1 MNFEDKSWSRE
12 PKLMRQLWAVIKY
25 ELLWNIRKKKFLGVL
40 IVAFAITTLNLTLP
54 VILRRTYDMPIE
66 SNPNYI
72 VSNSGIGGLMLFLFA
87 LVTVMNSISGE
98 FESGTIVPLLTKPI
112 SRTLILIG
120 KIAAAFI
127 TIFAAYLLLYTYMIV
142 GGTIIYGPQNN
153 LDLTPLCIL
162 GDLLS
167 TFVWVSIILALGSL
181 TKNTILTSVIA
192 IMVFLAMNIGSSII
206 SVFTESAWMLH
217 YLPGNGAAGYIKVEG
232 QPTAYA
238 GSISTGTD
246 NITKMIIQYYLH
258 PSANVTY
265 VKVELRGGS
274 PQGGLS
280 SLLKELYSEP
290 LSLVLFRAISVAAA
304 YIIALITLAWYIF
317 KRAQILE

>member
-1 MNFEDKSWSRE
+1 MSNMGAGGRVWKKE
-12 PKLMRQLWAVIKY
+12 PKLMGQLWAIIRY

-40 IVAFAITTLNLTLP
+40 IAAFAITTLNLILP
-54 VILRRTYDMPIE
+54 VILRRTYNMPIE
-66 SNPNYI
+66 ANPDYVI
-72 VSNSGIGGLMLFLFA
+72 SNSGIGGLMLFLFA
-87 LVTVMNSISGE
+87 LVTIMNSISGE
-98 FESGTIVPLLTKPI
+98 FESGTIVPLLTKPV

-120 KIAAAFI
+120 KVAAAFI
-127 TIFAAYLLLYTYMIV
+127 TISVAYLLLYAYMIV
-142 GGTIIYGPQNN
+142 GGTLIYGSQNN
-153 LDLTPLCIL
+153 LDLTPLCVL

-167 TFVWVSIILALGSL
+167 TFVWVSIVLALSSL

-192 IMVFLAMNIGSSII
+192 IVIFLAMNIGSSII

-217 YLPGNGAAGYIKVEG
+217 YLPGNGAAGYLKVEG
-232 QPTAYA
+232 RTTAYT

-246 NITKMIIQYYLH
+246 NITKMIIQYCLH

-265 VKVELRGGS
+265 VKVELGGRQ
-274 PQGGLS
+274 PQ
-280 SLLKELYSEP
+280 LKELYSEP

-304 YIIALITLAWYIF
+304 YIITLIILAWCAF

>member
-1 MNFEDKSWSRE
+1 MSVMDKPWKRE
-12 PKLMRQLWAVIKY
+12 PKLIGQLWAVVRY
-25 ELLWNIRKKKFLGVL
+25 ELLWNIRKKKFIGVL

-54 VILRRTYDMPIE
+54 VILRRTYNMPIE
-66 SNPNYI
+66 ANPDYVI
-72 VSNSGIGGLMLFLFA
+72 SNSGMGGLMLFLFA

-98 FESGTIVPLLTKPI
+98 FEGGTIVPLLTKPV

-120 KIAAAFI
+120 KIVAAFI
-127 TIFAAYLLLYTYMIV
+127 TIFAAYLLLYAYMIV
-142 GGTIIYGPQNN
+142 GGTLIYGSQNN
-153 LDLTPLCIL
+153 LNLTPLCIL

-217 YLPGNGAAGYIKVEG
+217 YLPGNGAAGYIKVVG
-232 QPTAYA
+232 QPMVYA

-246 NITKMIIQYYLH
+246 NITKMIIQYCLH
-258 PSANVTY
+258 PSVNVTY
-265 VKVELRGGS
+265 VKVEWRGGT

-304 YIIALITLAWYIF
+304 YIIALITLAWYVF
-317 KRAQILE
+317 KRTQILE